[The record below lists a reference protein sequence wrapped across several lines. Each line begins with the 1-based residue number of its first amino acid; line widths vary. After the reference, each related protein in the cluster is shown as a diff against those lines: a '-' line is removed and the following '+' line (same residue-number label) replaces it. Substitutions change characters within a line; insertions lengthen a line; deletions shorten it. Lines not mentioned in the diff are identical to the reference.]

1 MPRQPSERRV
11 DIEAADGGWRA
22 TFQAMGSPCEVLC
35 DGGTRRDAVDLGGIA
50 AAEAWRIEDK
60 FSRYRTGNVVDRINT
75 AAGVPVDVDDETAR
89 LVDFADALWANSDGR
104 FDITSGALR
113 RAWTFDGSDR
123 VPSAD
128 VVAAILADVGWHRAH
143 WSAPTL
149 TLPPG
154 MQVDFGG
161 IGKEYAVDR
170 AVALV
175 RERTSQPALVNFG
188 GDLAV
193 TGRPAERPAWHVGLE
208 SLRGPMHGPERLV
221 RLASG
226 ALATSGDTRRYVLRD
241 GRRYGHIL
249 DPRTGWP
256 VRDAPV
262 AVTVAAD
269 TCVQAGMICTLAM
282 LEGAGAGD
290 FLDAQGVR
298 HWIAWPQPHAGAAP
312 EPGRLARG

>member
-1 MPRQPSERRV
+1 VQESRVERRV
-11 DIEAADGGWRA
+11 DTTTADGGWRA
-22 TFQAMGSPCEVLC
+22 SFQAMGSPCEVLC
-35 DGGTRRDAVDLGGIA
+35 DGGTRNDAAALGAIA
-50 AAEAWRIEDK
+50 AKEAWRIEDK
-60 FSRYRTGNVVDRINT
+60 FSRYRSGNVVDRINT
-75 AAGVPVDVDDETAR
+75 AAGAPVDVDDETAR
-89 LVDFADALWANSDGR
+89 LVDFAALLWASSDGR

-113 RAWTFDGSDR
+113 RAWTFDGGDT

-128 VVAAILADVGWHRAH
+128 LVAAILADVGWHRAH

-149 TLPPG
+149 TLPAG

-175 RERTSQPALVNFG
+175 RERTAQPALVNFG

-193 TGRPAERPAWHVGLE
+193 TGPPARRPAWHVGLE
-208 SLRGPMHGPERLV
+208 SPRGPGVRPDRLV
-221 RLASG
+221 RLTTG
-226 ALATSGDTRRYVLRD
+226 ALATSGDARRYVIRD

-256 VRDAPV
+256 VCDAPV

-269 TCVQAGMICTLAM
+269 TCVQAGMVCTLAM
-282 LEGAGAGD
+282 LEGGGAET
-290 FLDAQGVR
+290 FLEAQGVR
-298 HWIAWPQPHAGAAP
+298 SWVT
-312 EPGRLARG
+312 R